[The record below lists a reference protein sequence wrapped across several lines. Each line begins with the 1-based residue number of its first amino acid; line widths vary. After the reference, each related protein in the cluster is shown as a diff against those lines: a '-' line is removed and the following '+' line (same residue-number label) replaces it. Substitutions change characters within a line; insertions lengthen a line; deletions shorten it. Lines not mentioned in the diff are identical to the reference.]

1 MCKNEA
7 GRQRHGRA
15 DAFLVEA
22 RLGGSRPGCFRPK
35 CDISVLQTVI
45 IVFCLLRLLV
55 ASRSIEWLCYKQRQY
70 DHP

>member
-1 MCKNEA
+1 MLST
-7 GRQRHGRA
+7 QMRHQLDSFDPNA
-15 DAFLVEA
+15 T
-22 RLGGSRPGCFRPK
+22 SK